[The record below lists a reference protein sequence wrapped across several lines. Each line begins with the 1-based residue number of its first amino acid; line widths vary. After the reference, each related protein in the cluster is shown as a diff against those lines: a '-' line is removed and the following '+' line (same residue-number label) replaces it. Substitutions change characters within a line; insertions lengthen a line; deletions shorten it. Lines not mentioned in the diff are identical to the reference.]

1 MTETL
6 VAQAT
11 TYDNAVQAIF
21 RVVKDRPY
29 VSSLDIE
36 AIPVLAYALVL
47 GNRKGLSLEDVRR
60 VLVSGD
66 EERLKLI
73 EPAVEST
80 DEGERLAAL
89 LFKRWLDEPILAERA
104 HKNLV
109 LVSAHALLFEQR
121 SSL

>member
-6 VAQAT
+6 VAHAT

-21 RVVKDRPY
+21 QMVKDRPY
-29 VSSLDIE
+29 VGSLDIE
-36 AIPVLAYALVL
+36 AIPILAYALVL
-47 GNRKGLSLEDVRR
+47 GNRKGLSLDDMRR
-60 VLVSGD
+60 ILASRDQVLL
-66 EERLKLI
+66 ELI
-73 EPAVEST
+73 APAVEST
-80 DEGERLAAL
+80 DEQEQLAAL

-104 HKNLV
+104 HKTLV